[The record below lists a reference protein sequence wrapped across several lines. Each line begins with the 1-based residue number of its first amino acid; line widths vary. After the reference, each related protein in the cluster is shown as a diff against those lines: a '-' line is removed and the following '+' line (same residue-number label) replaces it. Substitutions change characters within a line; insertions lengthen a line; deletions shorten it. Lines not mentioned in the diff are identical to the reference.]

1 MGRGAALSVEF
12 PVPSADRRKLI
23 IPHGEGCSS
32 GARVLD
38 RSNMVREENFISP
51 GMFQIAKRD
60 DLEWKKKQAE
70 EIKAMLFKSPQPRCV
85 KEALEH
91 IHSEV
96 EIDPIE
102 QDKVME
108 SLNSTLCMLEAAL
121 MRMEKL
127 GKREWGEKVILRL
140 MGYMGSNM
148 FPLRMKLFS
157 TIPGEAR
164 KPNSYGS
171 ERIRLWIRWGIWGT
185 LQRWTR

>member
-1 MGRGAALSVEF
+1 MEEFPALSEGC
-12 PVPSADRRKLI
+12 RKLI

-32 GARVLD
+32 EVRAGGT
-38 RSNMVREENFISP
+38 SNMVRENFISL
-51 GMFQIAKRD
+51 GMFRITKHD
-60 DLEWKKKQAE
+60 DLEWKKKHAE
-70 EIKAMLFKSPQPRCV
+70 EIKEMFKSPHPKCV
-85 KEALEH
+85 KEALELMH
-91 IHSEV
+91 AEV
-96 EIDPIE
+96 VTDPTG
-102 QDKVME
+102 QDEVMVNLD
-108 SLNSTLCMLEAAL
+108 SSACMLEAAL